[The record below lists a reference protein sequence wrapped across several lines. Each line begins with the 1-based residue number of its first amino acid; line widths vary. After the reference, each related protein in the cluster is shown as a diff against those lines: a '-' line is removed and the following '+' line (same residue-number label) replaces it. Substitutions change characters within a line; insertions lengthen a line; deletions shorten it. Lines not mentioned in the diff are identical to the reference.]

1 MVEVAGRPLI
11 DHALDRFRAAGIG
24 KVTVVINEVSD
35 DCRRW
40 LEHHAGDFEL
50 DMVVRSTPSSYAT
63 FRLVA
68 GRLAHAPA
76 IITTVDSVMQPTIV
90 FSPSC
95 RASVTIRRPGVNPPH
110 LVSLTLTPWKYPTQR
125 LTSASQMQRVWK
137 QYRQDG
143 RGNCSRNKAGT
154 EDWTFEGG
162 AVGGKL
168 SCYNR
173 TRVGSE
179 QSIPWL
185 IWTEPRNTAIVVI
198 NLPRRQKNAFSRL
211 RTWWAALPTLDLGS

>member
-1 MVEVAGRPLI
+1 VIGTAFGS
-11 DHALDRFRAAGIG
+11 DKDALYGWWSDQPAVGIGDAESRLVTGLPAAGIHLRTCTSTDPIG
-24 KVTVVINEVSD
+24 SDRQVKCETKALKGVTPRDLFVY
-35 DCRRW
+35 
-40 LEHHAGDFEL
+40 DFE
-50 DMVVRSTPSSYAT
+50 
-63 FRLVA
+63 
-68 GRLAHAPA
+68 
-76 IITTVDSVMQPTIV
+76 
-90 FSPSC
+90 
-95 RASVTIRRPGVNPPH
+95 
-110 LVSLTLTPWKYPTQR
+110 
-125 LTSASQMQRVWK
+125 SASQMQRVWK
-137 QYRQDG
+137 RYRQDG

-179 QSIPWL
+179 QLIPWL